1 MIKNEKK
8 GTVYLVGAGPGD
20 DRLITDWGLD
30 ILKKA
35 DLVFYDR
42 LVNPSLLS
50 FTKEDAEI
58 VYVGKAPN
66 NHFYTQEE
74 INSRLVNSVK
84 EGKIVIRLKGGDPY
98 VFGRGGEE
106 ALELLEAGID
116 FKVIPGITSVMAA
129 ASYAGIPLTHRG
141 LSSSFHV
148 FSGHD
153 MEKLDFENIASLTG
167 TLVFVMGL
175 RNLNTIATKLMEY
188 GVSASKPTAVIH
200 YGTTASQNVNIG
212 SLKTIYSEVKKQGIQ
227 SPVLI
232 IIGDVVKLSDR
243 LNWFNEGVLAGS
255 RIMVTRTKEQQF
267 ELGNKIAEL
276 GGEPFY
282 LPTIKI
288 EGPILNESNKGKFLS
303 LKEYDWIFLTSVN
316 AVKHFFEL
324 LRILQID
331 IRLLVNIK
339 FAIVGPATEEA
350 LNERGIYADLVP
362 DINTI
367 EYLMAAFNEKVMKS
381 SKVFIPCSKEANNN
395 SDIILREAGHK
406 VDRATIYAPSLPEL
420 RDINL
425 RHFFNS
431 RRVDLLTFTSPS
443 TVKNFITICDRN
455 INSIQKQIP
464 VVCIGPVTAESAKE
478 YGFNV
483 IAVADEY
490 NINGLIAKIIEN
502 YTKKTE

>member
-1 MIKNEKK
+1 MINNDKK
-8 GTVYLVGAGPGD
+8 GIVYLIGAGPGD

-30 ILKKA
+30 IIKKA
-35 DLVFYDR
+35 DLILYDR
-42 LVNPSLLS
+42 LVNPSFLS
-50 FTKEDAEI
+50 FTKENAEL

-66 NHFYTQEE
+66 KHFYTQEE
-74 INSRLVNSVK
+74 INKRLVNSVK
-84 EGKIVIRLKGGDPY
+84 EGKIVVRLKGGDPY
-98 VFGRGGEE
+98 IFGRGGEE
-106 ALELLEAGID
+106 ALELLETGVE

-153 MEKLDFENIASLTG
+153 MENLDFENIASLTG
-167 TLVFVMGL
+167 TIVFVMGL
-175 RNLNTIATKLMEY
+175 GNLNNITSKLMEY
-188 GVSASKPTAVIH
+188 GISSSKPTAVIH
-200 YGTTASQNVNIG
+200 YGTTASQKVNIG
-212 SLKTIYSEVKKQGIQ
+212 SLKTIYNEVKKQEIE

-232 IIGDVVKLSDR
+232 VIGEVVKLSNK
-243 LNWFNEGVLAGS
+243 LNWFNKGVLAGR
-255 RIMVTRTKEQQF
+255 RIMVTRAKEQQF

-288 EGPILNESNKGKFLS
+288 EGPILNEINKGKFLS

-339 FAIVGPATEEA
+339 FAIVGPATEKA

-362 DINTI
+362 KINTI
-367 EYLMAAFNEKVMKS
+367 ECLMAAFNEEVKKS
-381 SKVFIPCSKEANNN
+381 LKIFIPCSKEANKK
-395 SDIILREAGHK
+395 SDIILEETGHK
-406 VDRATIYAPSLPEL
+406 VVRATIYGPSLPEVKG
-420 RDINL
+420 INFQQIFSG
-425 RHFFNS
+425 RS
-431 RRVDLLTFTSPS
+431 IDLLTFTSPS
-443 TVKNFITICDRN
+443 TVKNFITIFDRN

-464 VVCIGPVTAESAKE
+464 VACIGPVTAESARE

-483 IAVADEY
+483 IAVAEEY
-490 NINGLIAKIIEN
+490 NINGLIDKIIQIFR
-502 YTKKTE
+502 